1 MQKHAR
7 KKHIGQ
13 RLNVL
18 VWSHN
23 IKARSV
29 SASDSPPSTNT
40 SPPSAAWTSFLHED
54 VSGAFIIC
62 PWPTSI
68 PACLADV
75 SFNGAVVEALRKQH
89 VQSCSFMQ
97 TPNKAVHLDLYW
109 YTLLETYQNKTWS
122 LARHP
127 IPREHLM
134 PSDKGMVKTA
144 WLCCKISCC
153 RTCFGISAVAAGLS
167 DVSATGDLSTQL
179 NQTKV
184 KWFRHS
190 CMPTVS
196 PSQLVCKQPFQEL
209 PIISIH
215 SSSFFIIF
223 IEKSEQVGNLE
234 LWE

>member
-1 MQKHAR
+1 MKQ
-7 KKHIGQ
+7 
-13 RLNVL
+13 N
-18 VWSHN
+18 
-23 IKARSV
+23 
-29 SASDSPPSTNT
+29 
-40 SPPSAAWTSFLHED
+40 
-54 VSGAFIIC
+54 
-62 PWPTSI
+62 SI

-97 TPNKAVHLDLYW
+97 MPNKAVHLDLYW

-167 DVSATGDLSTQL
+167 DVSATGDLSMQL

-190 CMPTVS
+190 CMPAVS

-223 IEKSEQVGNLE
+223 I
-234 LWE
+234 